1 MMTKVKELGELNK
14 DEIINQELIGGGL
27 PDLETEIA
35 KLQADGGNADSN
47 DGGFGGD
54 LFGGSND
61 DGGFGGFGFD
71 ERKPEPEQDEE
82 EED

>member
-1 MMTKVKELGELNK
+1 MTKVKELGELNK

-61 DGGFGGFGFD
+61 GGFGGFGFD
-71 ERKPEPEQDEE
+71 EKSKPEPKDEE